1 MTKVYVVI
9 LNWNRPKDTLE
20 CVNSVFALIKDN
32 FEITVVVVDNA
43 STDNSVKL
51 LTKLGSKIVLV
62 QNTSNLG
69 FSGGNNVGIKYALT
83 HHADYVLVLNNDT
96 LVKNDLLQRLLHS
109 AKAENA
115 YLVCPKIYFAK
126 GFEFHKSRYKPN
138 EQGKVLWAVGGVIDW
153 NNIYASNR
161 GVDEVD
167 RGQYNTL
174 TEVAF
179 APGTC
184 LLAKADLL
192 NKIGLFDEKYFL
204 YMEDVDLSVRA
215 KRAGFKVI
223 CDPSAVI
230 WHKVAGSSGIG
241 SKLNDYYITRNRLLF
256 GMKYAKNRTK
266 LALIKE
272 SIQLL
277 LFTGR
282 KWQRRAIVD
291 AYIGNFGQ
299 GSWK

>member
-20 CVNSVFALIKDN
+20 CINSVLALDKGKLSIS
-32 FEITVVVVDNA
+32 IVVVDNA

-51 LTKLGSKIVLV
+51 LKKLGSKIVLL
-62 QNTSNLG
+62 QNASNLG
-69 FSGGNNVGIKYALT
+69 YAGGNNVGIKYAL
-83 HHADYVLVLNNDT
+83 AQDAKYVLILNNDT
-96 LVKNDLLQRLLHS
+96 ILKEDLLQRLVLS

-115 YLVCPKIYFAK
+115 GLVCPKIYFAK
-126 GFEFHKSRYKPN
+126 GFEFHKNRYKPTDL
-138 EQGKVLWAVGGVIDW
+138 GKVLWAVGGKIDW
-153 NNIYASNR
+153 NNVYASNR

-167 RGQYNTL
+167 SGQYNKL
-174 TEVAF
+174 SEVGF

-184 LLAKADLL
+184 LLLKAQVL
-192 NKIGLFDEKYFL
+192 KEVGLFNEKYFL

-215 KRAGFKVI
+215 KRLGWKVI

-230 WHKVAGSSGIG
+230 WHKVAGSSSIG
-241 SKLNDYYITRNRLLF
+241 GNLNDYFITRNRLLF
-256 GMKYAKNRTK
+256 GLKYAKIRTK
-266 LALIKE
+266 FALIKE
-272 SIQLL
+272 SILQLI
-277 LFTGR
+277 FTGR

-291 AYIGNFGQ
+291 AYFGNFGK